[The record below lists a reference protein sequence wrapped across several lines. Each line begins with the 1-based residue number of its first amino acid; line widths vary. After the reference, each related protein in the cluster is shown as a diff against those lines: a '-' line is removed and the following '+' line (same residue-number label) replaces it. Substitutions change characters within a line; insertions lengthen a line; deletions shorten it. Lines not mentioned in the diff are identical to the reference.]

1 MAVEVPLAGQ
11 VRCSMWMKSRYVS
24 RILYVARYVSDRQ
37 IPGLVDE
44 VIGWIFGLYITS
56 LSHGEGVEA
65 IMSVDWW
72 DDDWCI
78 KFIGSNGGALRTTII
93 KQTTTMV
100 KSRPLEYRRFSWCRR
115 HCTTI
120 VSLSHEWLHSIGA
133 EEADVMM
140 CLIFW
145 GGFVEWS
152 WLGILGPGTNTC
164 NRHYKNL
171 LTGKICRK
179 SWHINRD
186 IHTIILYPLISLP

>member
-11 VRCSMWMKSRYVS
+11 VRCSMWMKTRYVS
-24 RILYVARYVSDRQ
+24 RILCSALCFRYTDTR
-37 IPGLVDE
+37 
-44 VIGWIFGLYITS
+44 FGRRGNRLNIWLYITS

-72 DDDWCI
+72 DNDWCI

-100 KSRPLEYRRFSWCRR
+100 KSRPLEYRRFSWCRW

-140 CLIFW
+140 CLIFSRRISCW
-145 GGFVEWS
+145 VVLMGLRLHLHMEI
-152 WLGILGPGTNTC
+152 GI
-164 NRHYKNL
+164 
-171 LTGKICRK
+171 
-179 SWHINRD
+179 W
-186 IHTIILYPLISLP
+186 